1 MKLPARY
8 RDLVRPEVEEMKG
21 YHVPAAGAVKIRLD
35 ANELPY
41 ELPLRLKAR
50 LAAELQRVSL
60 NRYPEM
66 NPVALKK
73 MILKRYRAPRDTQV
87 VLGNGSDEIIG
98 LLLNTFAGGSRSRPK
113 LLVPQPTF
121 SMFGIIGKSH
131 GWEAVS
137 IETDEEFDLDLR
149 ETGRAI
155 VRSPV
160 NLVFL
165 AMPNNPT
172 GNCFD
177 PAVVKWLLEDSGAI
191 VIVDEAYGDFAD
203 SSWVDRLG
211 KYPNLVV
218 MKTLSKVGF
227 ATARF
232 GMALC
237 NPEIAERLERVRL
250 PYNIGGLN
258 LKVAELAFRNGPEID
273 RLAGKIVSERERLS
287 GILRRF
293 SGLKVYPS
301 EANFILVRVLGQ
313 DATLLWDTLRRKG
326 ILVRNLSRPGRL
338 DGCLR
343 ITIGTPAENNALVK
357 ALEGL
362 LD

>member
-8 RDLVRPEVEEMKG
+8 KDLVRPEVEEMKG
-21 YHVPAAGAVKIRLD
+21 YHVPPSANIKVRLD

-41 ELPLRLKAR
+41 DLPLRLRAR
-50 LAAELQRVSL
+50 LAAELQRVPL

-73 MILKRYRAPRDTQV
+73 LIVKRYRAPRDTQV

-98 LLLNTFAGGSRSRPK
+98 LLLNTFAGSSRSKPR

-131 GWEAVS
+131 GYEVTGV
-137 IETDEEFDLDLR
+137 ETGDDFDLDLKDV
-149 ETGRAI
+149 GRAI
-155 VRSPV
+155 VRQPV

-177 PAVVKWLLEDSGAI
+177 PDVVKWLLEDSGAI
-191 VIVDEAYGDFAD
+191 VVVDEAYGDFAD
-203 SSWVDRLG
+203 SSWTDRLA

-237 NPEIAERLERVRL
+237 NPEIADRLERVRL
-250 PYNIGGLN
+250 PYNIGGMN
-258 LKVAELAFRNGPEID
+258 LKIAQIAYENGPEID
-273 RLAGKIVSERERLS
+273 KLVTKVTTERDRLAAQ
-287 GILRRF
+287 LRRF
-293 SGLKVYPS
+293 SRLRVYPS
-301 EANFILVRVLGQ
+301 EANFILVRLLTG
-313 DATLLWDTLRRKG
+313 DATLLWDALRSKG
-326 ILVRNLSRPGRL
+326 ILIRNLSRPGRL

-343 ITIGTPAENNALVK
+343 ITIGTPAENRALMK

-362 LD
+362 LK